1 MAYAITV
8 LWHAKEGHEAEVEAI
23 LREMQECSR
32 REPGC
37 LQYFAHRTED
47 PTKFL
52 LYEQFV
58 DRAAHEAH
66 HDEEHYRRLVTGRGV
81 QLVHE
86 RVITRCETL

>member
-1 MAYAITV
+1 VAYAITV
-8 LWHAKEGHEAEVEAI
+8 LWHVKAGHEAEVAEI
-23 LREMQECSR
+23 LREMQACSR
-32 REPGC
+32 REAGC

-58 DRAAHEAH
+58 DREAHERH
-66 HDEEHYRRLVTGRGV
+66 LDEPHYRRLVTGRGV
-81 QLVHE
+81 HLVHE